1 MPAGYTMLLGGAR
14 SGKSSLAQRIASAQQ
29 LGVSLIATA
38 ERIDEDM
45 SDRIDRHRAERPDD
59 WTTIEEP
66 VHVASA
72 VARAGDDFVI
82 VDCITVWLG
91 NLLHYGWKHEAIMVA
106 VDELA
111 DLLAERQ
118 SPSVV
123 VSNEVGLGI
132 HPSSSLGRA
141 YRDLLGTANSR
152 LAARS
157 SASHFLVAGRIL
169 PLSSAESVIGGHG
182 IGEA

>member
-1 MPAGYTMLLGGAR
+1 MLAGYTMLLGGVR
-14 SGKSSLAQRIASAQQ
+14 SGKSSLAQRIASAQP

-45 SDRIDRHRAERPDD
+45 SVRIDRHIAERPDG

-72 VARAGDDFVI
+72 VARAEDDFVI
-82 VDCITVWLG
+82 VDCITVWMG
-91 NLLHYGWKHEAIMVA
+91 NLLHYGWEHEAIMVA

-111 DLLAERQ
+111 TVLVERR

-141 YRDLLGTANSR
+141 YRDLLGAANSR
-152 LAARS
+152 LATRS
-157 SASHFLVAGRIL
+157 SASHFLVAGRVL
-169 PLSSAESVIGGHG
+169 PLSSAESVFGGLG
-182 IGEA
+182 DGKA